1 MLRDRLSHLNLGQQC
16 TLLCVGPMSRNC
28 VDVLCGLSHKEDK
41 PLVLIASRRQI
52 DAGVLGGGYVNGW
65 STEEF
70 QDYVRARARP
80 GRLLLARDHGG
91 PWQGA
96 PERENGLSAEQAM
109 EAARRSFRTDIES
122 GFEMIHIDTSVDP
135 KGPPAPDVAL
145 SRLFELYGY
154 CCELALSQGRDIVF
168 EVGTEEQSHDVSEL
182 EQTRWLLE
190 RLLEFCR
197 ANRFPPPS
205 FVVAQTGA
213 KVMELTNVGVMRSLS
228 AVDRDYLRKLEVLVA
243 MCNRQGVYLKGHNAD
258 YLSDEVLA
266 LHPRVGIHA
275 INVAPEFGVA
285 ETRAFLRILR
295 KGGLDGLAD
304 RFIQLSLSS
313 LKWKKWML
321 PETTAD
327 DTTRATIAGHY
338 VFSTPEFQALKAT
351 AAEALSR
358 RGVNL
363 DALLRQAI
371 QTQVVRYMT
380 HLNYGGV
387 ALAA

>member
-1 MLRDRLSHLNLGQQC
+1 MLRDRLAQLELGRQC
-16 TLLCVGPMSRNC
+16 TLLGVGPMSRNC

-52 DAGVLGGGYVNGW
+52 DAEALGGGYVNGW
-65 STEEF
+65 STEAF
-70 QDYVRARARP
+70 QSYVRARARP
-80 GRLLLARDHGG
+80 GRLFLARDHGG

-96 PERENGLSAEQAM
+96 PEREKALTAEQAM
-109 EAARRSFRTDIES
+109 EAARRSFKTDIES

-135 KGPPAPDVAL
+135 KGPPSPEIGL

-154 CCELALSQGRDIVF
+154 CCELALSQGRELVF
-168 EVGTEEQSHDVSEL
+168 EVGTEEQSQDVSEL
-182 EQTRWLLE
+182 EHTRWLLE
-190 RLLEFCR
+190 RILTFCR
-197 ANRFPPPS
+197 AHRFPAPS

-213 KVMELTNVGVMRSLS
+213 KVMELGNVGVMRSLS
-228 AVDRDYLRKLEVLVA
+228 AVDRDYLDKLERLVA
-243 MCNRQGVYLKGHNAD
+243 LCNRHGVYLKGHNAD
-258 YLSDEVLA
+258 YLSEEVLA

-285 ETRAFLRILR
+285 ETRALLRILR
-295 KGGLDGLAD
+295 GAGLAGLAE

-313 LKWKKWML
+313 QKWKKWML

-327 DTTRATIAGHY
+327 DVARATIAGHY
-338 VFSTPEFQALKAT
+338 VFSTPEFRALKAIAT
-351 AAEALSR
+351 ESLSR
-358 RGVNL
+358 RGVDL